1 MRHRV
6 QRVHFV
12 GIGGAGMC
20 GLAEILQV
28 SGYSVSGSD
37 LRASAITRRLE
48 ELGVRVAIGHRADA
62 IEDAD
67 VVVYS
72 SAIRATNPELVAAA
86 ERGIPAIPRAE
97 MLAELMR
104 MKYGVAIAGS
114 HGKTTTTSFIGAV
127 LKAGDLDPTTIVGG
141 MVKSLGANS
150 QLGAG
155 DILVAEADESDGSFL
170 RLVPTVVVITNVDR
184 EHLDHYGSYESLE
197 RSFLDF
203 ANRVPFYG
211 VSVLCLD
218 DPGVQ
223 GLLPEIT
230 RRTTTYGLSAQADVS
245 ADRIAPEGLAIR
257 FRPRAGG
264 QPLEPVCLA
273 MPGEHN
279 VCNALAAIAVGM
291 EFGVPFPRIRSA
303 LEDFRGVS
311 RRFEVLGERD
321 GILVIDDY
329 AHHPTEIRATLA
341 AARHA
346 LDRRIVAVF
355 QPHRYS
361 RTRDLWEEFIAAFN
375 DADIV
380 FVTEVF
386 AAGEDKIPG
395 FEAAPLVEAMRAHGH
410 REARFVADLDTLV
423 AELAAEARS
432 GDMLLTLGAGS
443 IATVGARVVTALAE
457 GRR

>member
-12 GIGGAGMC
+12 GIGGVGMC
-20 GLAEILQV
+20 GLAEILHV

-48 ELGVRVAIGHRADA
+48 ELGVAVTIGHRAGA
-62 IEDAD
+62 IGDAD

-72 SAIRATNPELVAAA
+72 SAIRATNLELVAAA
-86 ERGIPAIPRAE
+86 ERGIPSIPRAE

-104 MKYGVAIAGS
+104 MKYGVAISGS
-114 HGKTTTTSFIGAV
+114 HGKTTTTSLVGAV

-184 EHLDHYGSYESLE
+184 EHLDHYGSYERLE

-223 GLLPEIT
+223 ALLPEIT
-230 RRTTTYGLSAQADVS
+230 RRTITYGLSAQADVS
-245 ADRIAPEGLAIR
+245 ADRIVPEGLAIR

-279 VCNALAAIAVGM
+279 VRNALAAIAVGM

-311 RRFEVLGERD
+311 RRFEVLGEHD
-321 GILVIDDY
+321 EILVIDDY
-329 AHHPTEIRATLA
+329 AHHPAEIRATLA
-341 AARHA
+341 AARQA

-361 RTRDLWEEFIAAFN
+361 RTRAVFDDLARAFH
-375 DADIV
+375 DADQLLLTEIYPAGEEKLAGVSASALADAARDFGHHSVHFVPERAEIANALREILEPGDIV
-380 FVTEVF
+380 IFMGAGDIARVAQEF
-386 AAGEDKIPG
+386 AAGGEG
-395 FEAAPLVEAMRAHGH
+395 S
-410 REARFVADLDTLV
+410 AD
-423 AELAAEARS
+423 
-432 GDMLLTLGAGS
+432 
-443 IATVGARVVTALAE
+443 
-457 GRR
+457 